1 MLQRIQHSRFSKI
14 LSIVLIYSLL
24 LPLFFTPHRTYA
36 QSGPNQTETA
46 GFTLGST
53 SGMVDEFTGDFS
65 YSIPLLDVDG
75 YPITIS
81 YNSNVNMFQEAS
93 WVGLG
98 WDLSVGAV
106 SRDMRGIPDDF
117 NGSDKI
123 ERSIGMKDYETEG
136 KKFGTRFSFGVG
148 SSSGVGGGLGLNLIY
163 GQYMN
168 SYNGKGTTWDFGL
181 GATVNLGDNLSFN
194 SGVGFSVDS
203 QNGIGRNNS
212 IGVGANNFSNGFQL
226 GGQFTA
232 SSSFSSRSGLKS
244 TNFSLSHT
252 LSFKDFYFKGEK
264 FTGGGLSYSHGST
277 YSLGT
282 LTSVPKFDLPRFGEN
297 TTEVLTMTGLIKLT
311 AVQLSASMIFSE
323 YYYNDLLTKNRQ
335 TINSSAYGY
344 FHLGKGQR
352 ANPTEFPMMDFN
364 RERDSEFS
372 EEMVNIPFSAPTYDF
387 FNISAYGIQSSVR
400 GQRMDVGN
408 LQDPYVNV
416 ANTGTN
422 KDLELQVGY
431 ATPNGLI
438 LGFAYSEG
446 DVTANGG
453 SGAWQLGVDNALKW
467 DSGELHG
474 LEKGVF
480 FKSVGEHTPRNMN
493 QWNSFGGSTPIQ
505 MQLESNSHGVT
516 GSSVYKG
523 TGGVVV
529 NNSTFLSNNIHDQI
543 RATSVLPLTADNY
556 VTRHPLNNKIYYQ
569 NENQWI
575 NPIVLEEPRITPLRK
590 GHHIS
595 SLEVVSSSGI
605 RYYFDIP
612 VYNISQ
618 SDVNFSASGLGGQ
631 NFAQTTNS
639 GLIVYS
645 AGDNTVN
652 NQRGRNGFFEK
663 TTTPGYAHSYL
674 LSYLVSS
681 DYYDRTS
688 DGPSVDDIGEYY
700 KFSYTRIY
708 DVTSPYKWRFPYES
722 NTAKLIQGHYST
734 PFDDVATYSYG
745 EKEVWYPKS
754 IETKNYIVEF
764 HLNDNQND
772 KRKDGHGVNG
782 ENGGIDPSMSVRKLN
797 KIVLYNRNDRLVN
810 GNNAVPIK
818 TITFEY
824 DYSLCKGNPSTISNG
839 NYSESGKLT
848 LKAIRFS
855 GGLSEETLLS
865 PYEFIYELGNNP
877 VHDNPDFSYINVDR
891 WGNYKP
897 NQNMYNNIE
906 YPYSTQNEEDA
917 NYFIQ
922 AWKLKKIITPSHGSI
937 QVEYEADRFAY
948 TQDKS
953 VMKLIK
959 VLGMTSIQDFN
970 QNGFSNASQTLYNAA
985 DKEKPFD
992 ILFFELDEPITGTP
1006 IERNTKLYDLYFKD
1020 KATNIRLKEVFF
1032 QFRIKVNPDV
1042 PDSYENILGFADIY
1056 SANVLDYPGGQVGY
1070 ILLKDV
1076 DIKDKEGSSN
1086 YKVNPIL
1093 KTAWQYARLNIP
1105 DVVYGNCNYNWANPS
1120 SSDCDYS
1127 NDIDAA
1133 VAFGKDLNKQL
1144 HKKNYCEHFDKNHSF
1159 IRLYDPRG
1167 YKFGG
1172 NARVKSITYSDNWQ
1186 DMSNNELT
1194 SVYVW
1199 EYSYS
1204 DDRTGVTTGV
1214 AAYEPSLG
1222 NVVNPFYQWT
1232 TYKNEIKQFPDE
1244 SRFTVEPIGEMLYP
1258 APIVGYQKVSIK
1270 FKDISNVTQNTIGK
1284 SETEF
1289 YTSKDY
1295 PTIVRRTAISN
1306 SARVKKNNFF
1316 TSEEVKIFGLSQ
1328 GYTIVTNDFHGK
1340 QKKSTIYDRDNNVVQ
1355 STKYLYSD
1363 KNLVNT
1369 LDNNGVLATE
1379 TIATEYDI
1387 YSDTRFIQNE
1397 SNTKTVGGGVQINWY
1412 IPWPLFPLP
1421 IFNYSTAKTRTG
1433 FFTHTLN
1440 KHLNQSAVLE
1450 RVETTYLGSKNSAEN
1465 LVRDRYSGEVIVSSL
1480 NDEFNDK
1487 LYSVSYPAHWHYANL
1502 QSAYKNQNLIDGNAT
1517 ITNGQLTFS
1526 SAPAYDLVPG
1536 DILEISNGSTTELGW
1551 ALTGGSGTFGGAII
1565 KSNGQ
1570 KFNSGSQIYSVKLHQ
1585 SGRTNRITETMQTV
1599 TTKTNPIQGNNFI
1612 FPSNDILSAS
1622 AVEYDYNYDIPCF
1635 VAHDDRISEPGE
1647 FEFVPGIGMK
1657 INPFRFGLGNIKL
1670 IKQLAFQSERE
1681 DEVDGIR
1688 RDAEITDYKS
1698 FYGLNS
1704 NGNWY
1709 KIYQLNHPD
1718 VTVQGDYQKWRELQK
1733 IGRFDEY
1740 GKAVSAVD
1748 PLDVKA
1754 SVLYGFNKQNK
1765 LIPEAQ
1771 AVNAT
1776 TNQLVFESFEDHNY
1790 QQTSTAPVVAYAHF
1804 NFMER
1809 GFAGVQ
1815 IVNGVRHSGENSLRI
1830 EPNRF
1835 TSVERKYQIP
1845 STCIIEQR
1853 ISNGE
1858 YLPSECDCIQ
1868 QFSPIPGTYV
1878 ISAWFK
1884 KDLSEESYSNINV
1897 SIETPTGIVTF
1908 TPSGPII
1915 DGWQRLEAI
1924 FEVPNQAGSI
1934 IVKLSNNSSVNM
1946 YVDDFRIHPLKS
1958 IMTTTVYNPQNLLP
1972 MATHDENNF
1981 TTFYN
1986 YDENNQLVRIRVETI
2001 EGIRTISEINRGIKK
2016 RY

>member
-24 LPLFFTPHRTYA
+24 LPLFFTPHTTYA

-136 KKFGTRFSFGVG
+136 KKN
-148 SSSGVGGGLGLNLIY
+148 GGGTGIQFGGGMKVGLHATY
-163 GQYMN
+163 GTYMN
-168 SYNGKGTTWDFGL
+168 SYNGKGTTWDFG
-181 GATVNLGDNLSFN
+181 VNSQVNAGHITAFN
-194 SGVGFSVDS
+194 WGVGFSMDS
-203 QNGIGRNNS
+203 QNGVGRTNTIGMNN
-212 IGVGANNFSNGFQL
+212 L
-226 GGQFTA
+226 
-232 SSSFSSRSGLKS
+232 
-244 TNFSLSHT
+244 SLSSQFHSRQGLQSISLGYNLT
-252 LSFKDFYFKGEK
+252 IPVIYSQKFKVDFS
-264 FTGGGLSYSHGST
+264 TTQSTT

-282 LTSVPKFDLPRFGEN
+282 QTSVPRYQLPRFGSNES
-297 TTEVLTMTGLIKLT
+297 TTVNINALLS
-311 AVQLSASMIFSE
+311 LSAFHLYTTYTNVQYE
-323 YYYNDLLTKNRQ
+323 FNDKYIYKNH
-335 TINSSAYGY
+335 TLELPSYGY
-344 FHLGKGQR
+344 FHLGKGQNDLR
-352 ANPTEFPMMDFN
+352 NNLVLMDFN
-364 RERDSEFS
+364 RSDDDEFS
-372 EEMVNIPFSAPTYDF
+372 EEMVNLSFSAPTYDF
-387 FNISAYGIQSSVR
+387 FNVAAYGIGGSIR
-400 GQRMDVGN
+400 GFRDEIGT
-408 LQDPYVNV
+408 LSDPKVKID
-416 ANTGTN
+416 NTGKTQTHN
-422 KDLELQVGY
+422 
-431 ATPNGLI
+431 PFI
-438 LGFAYSEG
+438 GFAIPLGVSLGYLYSQG
-446 DVTANGG
+446 DVTSEGY
-453 SGAWQLGVDNALKW
+453 SGLWNNSSNIVYHWNN
-467 DSGELHG
+467 
-474 LEKGVF
+474 LEKDGFEERVF
-480 FKSVGEHTPRNMN
+480 FKSIGEHTPRNMELWNTMLMENTISEPLEAIGEGIHSTASTTKANYLNYIGN
-493 QWNSFGGSTPIQ
+493 QTIRENITATHVRPETGLKYSQ
-505 MQLESNSHGVT
+505 KSN
-516 GSSVYKG
+516 
-523 TGGVVV
+523 
-529 NNSTFLSNNIHDQI
+529 
-543 RATSVLPLTADNY
+543 
-556 VTRHPLNNKIYYQ
+556 LNLKIKYHQ
-569 NENQWI
+569 PDDFT
-575 NPIVLEEPRITPLRK
+575 NPIITEVDRVGGIRK
-590 GHHIS
+590 GHH
-595 SLEVVSSSGI
+595 VSALTAVSVSGI
-605 RYYFDIP
+605 NYHFDIP
-612 VYNISQ
+612 VYNIEQSEVVFNAAGLSQ
-618 SDVNFSASGLGGQ
+618 IQNFHSQGSSTGNIQYGQ
-631 NFAQTTNS
+631 N
-639 GLIVYS
+639 
-645 AGDNTVN
+645 DNTYLN
-652 NQRGRNGFFEK
+652 NRGRNGFFEK
-663 TTTPGYAHSYL
+663 TKTPPYAHSYL
-674 LSYLVSS
+674 LSLMTSS
-681 DYYDRTS
+681 DYLDRTG
-688 DGPSVDDIGEYY
+688 DGPSVDDIGNYY
-700 KFSYTRIY
+700 KFNYTRIY
-708 DVTSPYKWRFPYES
+708 SENSPYKWRFPYEANS
-722 NTAKLIQGHYST
+722 AKLNQGHLST
-734 PFDDVATYSYG
+734 PFDDIASYTYG
-745 EKEVWYPKS
+745 EKEIWYVRS
-754 IETKNYIVEF
+754 IESKNYIVEF
-764 HLNDNQND
+764 HLNDPNLE
-772 KRKDGHGVNG
+772 KRKDGYGVNG
-782 ENGGIDPSMSVRKLN
+782 ENGGLN
-797 KIVLYNRNDRLVN
+797 VNQPLRYLKKIVLYNKNDRNQN
-810 GNNAVPIK
+810 GVNAVPIQS
-818 TITFEY
+818 IEFEY
-824 DYSLCKGNPSTISNG
+824 DYSLCPNTPSNINTFN
-839 NYSESGKLT
+839 NNTVDSGKLT
-848 LKAIRFS
+848 LKAIRFT
-855 GGLSEETLLS
+855 GGNSIEGKLA
-865 PYEFIYELGNNP
+865 PYEFNYENGGP
-877 VHDNPDFSYINVDR
+877 FDNPEFSYIDVDR
-891 WGNYKP
+891 WGSYKK
-897 NQNMYNNIE
+897 NNALRNNID
-906 YPYSTQNEEDA
+906 YPEAEQALGLA
-917 NYFIQ
+917 NLYAQ
-922 AWKLKKIITPSHGSI
+922 AWRLKTIKTPANGAIH
-937 QVEYEADRFAY
+937 VEYEADRFAY
-948 TQDKS
+948 TQNKK
-953 VMKLIK
+953 VMKFAR
-959 VLGMTSIQDFN
+959 VLGVTRLVDLNLFGTATMTNEFVSLN
-970 QNGFSNASQTLYNAA
+970 N
-985 DKEKPFD
+985 EKDPR
-992 ILFFELDEPITGTP
+992 LVVLFELDEPITGNHF
-1006 IERNTKLYDLYFKD
+1006 EKRQKLINQYFKTESGSILTD
-1020 KATNIRLKEVFF
+1020 IFF
-1032 QFRIKVNPDV
+1032 QFRVKINPSSST
-1042 PDSYENILGFADIY
+1042 SYENIIGFAELRESGNGNTLGVTTHNGVD
-1056 SANVLDYPGGQVGY
+1056 VGY
-1070 ILLKDV
+1070 IVLKDV
-1076 DIKDKEGSSN
+1076 DIKDKSGNSS
-1086 YKVNPIL
+1086 YKVNPIQ
-1093 KTAWQYARLNIP
+1093 KTAWQYARLHLP
-1105 DVVYGNCNYNWANPS
+1105 DVTYANCSFNWSNPQVT
-1120 SSDCDYS
+1120 DCDFS
-1127 NDIDAA
+1127 NDIDAK
-1133 VAFGKDLNKQL
+1133 VAFGKDLNKALNEAGFCQV
-1144 HKKNYCEHFDKNHSF
+1144 FDANHSF

-1167 YKFGG
+1167 FKFGG
-1172 NARVKSITYSDNWQ
+1172 NARVKTITYKDNWNE
-1186 DMSNNELT
+1186 MSGE
-1194 SVYVW
+1194 SDSEYKW
-1199 EYSYS
+1199 EYQYEHIVKPVGRDPEVFHS
-1204 DDRTGVTTGV
+1204 GV
-1214 AAYEPSLG
+1214 AAYEPIIG
-1222 NVVNPFYQWT
+1222 KTVNPFYAWSV
-1232 TYKNEIKQFPDE
+1232 YANEIKQFPDE
-1244 SRFTVEPIGEMLYP
+1244 TRYNVEPIAELLFP
-1258 APIVGYQKVSIK
+1258 APIVGYSKVAVK
-1270 FKDISNVTQNTIGK
+1270 FKEIENLTQNTVGQSI
-1284 SETEF
+1284 SEYHTARDF
-1289 YTSKDY
+1289 
-1295 PTIVRRTAISN
+1295 PTVVKRSTVNRG
-1306 SARVKKNNFF
+1306 ARVKSNNIF
-1316 TSEEVKIFGLSQ
+1316 TSTDIRLFGFSQ
-1328 GYTIVTNDFHGK
+1328 GYFVKTNDFHGK
-1340 QKKSTIYDRDNNVVQ
+1340 VKSSYILDRDDNEVQKTTYHYSLNNSV
-1355 STKYLYSD
+1355 K
-1363 KNLVNT
+1363 T
-1369 LDNNGVLATE
+1369 LNEKGELHSE
-1379 TIATEYDI
+1379 TIAVDYDI
-1387 YSDTRFIQNE
+1387 YADSRFVERE
-1397 SNTKTVGGGVQINWY
+1397 SNMFSFGLGAIVTWI
-1412 IPWPLFPLP
+1412 PLFVFSFSLP
-1421 IFNYSTAKTRTG
+1421 MDISKARTRTG

-1599 TTKTNPIQGNNFI
+1599 TTKTNPIQGNNFF

-1635 VAHDDRISEPGE
+1635 VAHDDRISKPGE

-1704 NGNWY
+1704 NGSWY

-1835 TSVERKYQIP
+1835 TLVERKYELP
-1845 STCIIEQR
+1845 TLCKTPVR
-1853 ISNGE
+1853 ILEGE
-1858 YLPSECDCIQ
+1858 YRPIACDCIQ